1 MSTKKLARADVQTAA
16 PAHESFPVD
25 GMRMV
30 RIGSFEEPYT
40 MTAEQRDAYR
50 RRFLALFADDSTAR
64 RGGLGTVVRVA
75 NAFGETYALKLMTEP
90 ERFVC
95 ERDEDYAKRVERA
108 RAAFREEYETH
119 RVFSSFKGFP
129 RLYGYGFVD
138 GTPAIVMEWIEGVT
152 LAQARRMLAVDDA
165 GRLAPLTAARIGRD
179 LFDVLTRLSLVG
191 NGFVHR
197 DISPANIMVRTS
209 HLSLAAQVEEGAFD
223 LCLIDFGSSSVAD
236 SNRDRSFTS
245 VHALFRHATQDYA
258 PPEMLSDDLPDVRR
272 LRSSSAIDVYSAASV
287 LYELLDGGLPYD
299 LSERDGEARS
309 PYRIKMDMAPRRP
322 ISAHHRG
329 ADIASILIDEPN
341 VAIIAG
347 QVARELGLEPHSPQ
361 LQRSLEL
368 VDAQFVDVVLS
379 CLNAKQDARPSTEAV
394 RDSIMAFCENYT
406 QNVGRA
412 IRGESLI
419 PCTDRRSWTSSV
431 SPYAVHRIVYTVGKA
446 LALGV
451 LVVVAFTTAVVLDG
465 ARASVSCGPIAWEGR
480 LAAPTIALGLMLP
493 WLIGI
498 AACGRMRGTRRG
510 FVRGSLGLA
519 ASAVAVF
526 VVVVLCTTVGT
537 SQQHALLLAPL
548 FAATAAGWCPL
559 VLDYAMTVLPAL
571 VVEARRKPPALH
583 GAQTRP
589 EFAYETGAALL
600 ESVDD
605 TQREELHA
613 ADDRS

>member
-75 NAFGETYALKLMTEP
+75 NAFGETYALKLVTEP

-119 RVFSSFKGFP
+119 RVFSNFKGFP

-236 SNRDRSFTS
+236 SDQGRSFTAA
-245 VHALFRHATQDYA
+245 HAFFRHATQDYA
-258 PPEMLSDDLPDVRR
+258 SPEMLSDDLPDVRR

-287 LYELLDGGLPYD
+287 LYELIDGGLPYD
-299 LSERDGEARS
+299 LSEHSGEVRS
-309 PYRIKMDMAPRRP
+309 PYRIKMDTAPRHP
-322 ISAHHRG
+322 NTAHGHG
-329 ADIASILIDEPN
+329 ADIASVLIDEPS
-341 VAIIAG
+341 VAITAG
-347 QVARELGLEPHSPQ
+347 QAARELGLEPNSIE
-361 LQRSLEL
+361 LQRALEL
-368 VDAQFVDVVLS
+368 VDGQLVDIVLS
-379 CLNAKQDARPSTEAV
+379 CLESDQGARPSVEAV
-394 RDSIMAFCENYT
+394 RDGIGAFCENYT
-406 QNVGRA
+406 RNVDRA
-412 IRGESLI
+412 IHGESLI
-419 PCTDRRSWTSSV
+419 PCTDHRSWLSSV
-431 SPYAVHRIVYTVGKA
+431 SPYTVHRIVYTVGKA
-446 LALGV
+446 FALGV
-451 LVVVAFTTAVVLDG
+451 LAVVVFTTAIVLGG
-465 ARASVSCGPIAWEGR
+465 ARTSLLCGPIGWEGR
-480 LAAPTIALGLMLP
+480 LAAPLLALVLALP
-493 WLIGI
+493 WLAGVVS
-498 AACGRMRGTRRG
+498 CGRLRGTRQG
-510 FVRGSLGLA
+510 FVRGSAGLVA
-519 ASAVAVF
+519 AAAIIAVAA
-526 VVVVLCTTVGT
+526 LCTTVGPAR
-537 SQQHALLLAPL
+537 QQALLLAPL
-548 FAATAAGWCPL
+548 FAAAAAGWCPL

-571 VVEARRKPPALH
+571 VAESRRKPPALCEQARSALAW
-583 GAQTRP
+583 GAGVALP
-589 EFAYETGAALL
+589 E
-600 ESVDD
+600 SDDD

-613 ADDRS
+613 VDDCS